1 MTIQYKSQVRAV
13 PSAERAAA
21 QAHFAAKLSF
31 ETDPADLHFDMTH
44 DLVDFVVLDVRHAED
59 YAAAHIPGA
68 VNIPHA
74 KMTQKR
80 MSASYSPETLFVVY
94 CWGPGCNGS
103 TKAALRLSQLGYPV
117 KELIGGIEYWRKEGY
132 AIEKSGRVYG
142 TRNR

>member
-1 MTIQYKSQVRAV
+1 MTIQYKSQVCAV
-13 PSAERAAA
+13 PVAESTAAA
-21 QAHFAAKLSF
+21 AHFAAKLGC
-31 ETDPADLHFDMTH
+31 ETDPADLHFDLTH
-44 DLVDFVVLDVRHAED
+44 GLTDFVVVDVRSPAD

-74 KMTQKR
+74 KITR
-80 MSASYSPETLFVVY
+80 RRIEAEYSSDTLFVVY

-132 AIEKSGRVYG
+132 TVEQPA
-142 TRNR
+142 